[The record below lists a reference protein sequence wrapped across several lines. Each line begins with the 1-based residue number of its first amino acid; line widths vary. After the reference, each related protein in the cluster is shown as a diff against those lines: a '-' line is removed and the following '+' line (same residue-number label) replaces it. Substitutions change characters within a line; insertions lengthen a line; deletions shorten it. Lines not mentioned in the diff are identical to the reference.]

1 MPTQRNR
8 LGSRLM
14 DRVRHQTEL
23 LALQQAK
30 RVIWKRLA
38 AAADEYT
45 EWQVFGLWLRAVVQ
59 AAGTIPVMVAQ
70 EMESR
75 APQLVDCILPNVE
88 AAFNGNDPGVRIW
101 QDVSLWA
108 EMNVFIAP
116 TRGGWLDAVRYF
128 SSMSLRSMK
137 AWSYWEEIDVEW
149 RAATPKLYPTY
160 AQWQCDVAAVVRLS
174 NPDSTAQQVLDAVRG
189 IHEAEWNALFRDFSE
204 LMAFSLWIELL
215 VDMQGPHSEVVSR
228 ELADRYSGFV
238 LSRDAVGSKEVVRA
252 FNEWA
257 IEHALAIADKKQLL
271 AALSFHVS
279 HHPAYPARRSYALHC
294 HDVWPD
300 GCPCPLPAFEE
311 WLQAADAYFEQSATC
326 RATQRR
332 RRTRSH

>member
-1 MPTQRNR
+1 
-8 LGSRLM
+8 M

-45 EWQVFGLWLRAVVQ
+45 EWQVFGFWLRAVVQ

-116 TRGGWLDAVRYF
+116 TRGGLVGRGPIF
-128 SSMSLRSMK
+128 FFN
-137 AWSYWEEIDVEW
+137 
-149 RAATPKLYPTY
+149 
-160 AQWQCDVAAVVRLS
+160 VAAF
-174 NPDSTAQQVLDAVRG
+174 D
-189 IHEAEWNALFRDFSE
+189 E
-204 LMAFSLWIELL
+204 SLVIL
-215 VDMQGPHSEVVSR
+215 G
-228 ELADRYSGFV
+228 G
-238 LSRDAVGSKEVVRA
+238 
-252 FNEWA
+252 N
-257 IEHALAIADKKQLL
+257 
-271 AALSFHVS
+271 
-279 HHPAYPARRSYALHC
+279 
-294 HDVWPD
+294 
-300 GCPCPLPAFEE
+300 
-311 WLQAADAYFEQSATC
+311 
-326 RATQRR
+326 RR
-332 RRTRSH
+332 RVARCHAQTISYLRAVAV